1 VGDPRAEYRE
11 PKIIPPKNLREGP
24 AFSRTLERQS
34 TADVVKLILRAF
46 SLAIFA
52 ILLSGDAFATNL
64 ITDPDFNT
72 GSDWVFTNQPA
83 SGFGAVGS
91 PSDPA
96 GYVNCFQAPTTNCG
110 LPNSA
115 SISQTIET
123 NVGDN
128 YDVSFWL
135 AENDAASIDSG
146 GYLSASFGGITGF
159 MATDTT
165 GIEYSWT
172 TETFDVTATTT
183 SSTFTLA
190 SQDIGGTFFLD
201 DVSVTDLGPAATTPE
216 PSSLVLLGSGLA
228 GLIGLL
234 RRKRNA

>member
-1 VGDPRAEYRE
+1 
-11 PKIIPPKNLREGP
+11 
-24 AFSRTLERQS
+24 LERQS
-34 TADVVKLILRAF
+34 SEDVGKLILRAF

-52 ILLSGDAFATNL
+52 ILLSGNAFATNL
-64 ITDPDFNT
+64 ITDPHFIT

-83 SGFGAVGS
+83 SGFGASSS
-91 PSDPA
+91 PSDPS
-96 GYVNCFQAPTTNCG
+96 GYVNCFQAGTTNCG

-115 SISQTIET
+115 SISQTIQT

-135 AENDAASIDSG
+135 ADNDAASISSG

-159 MATDTT
+159 SATNTT
-165 GIEYSWT
+165 AIPDGSWT

-190 SQDIGGTFFLD
+190 SQDIGGTFFID
-201 DVSVTDLGPAATTPE
+201 DVSVTDLGPTATPE
-216 PSSLVLLGSGLA
+216 PSSLLLLGSGLA